1 MPSLSKEIQVLLPSN
16 VKSNPKNK
24 PNLYKK
30 ELAKPLYLTFEWDVA
45 FIHISYPHNW
55 TNLVKSYQF
64 FTIRMRSA
72 EKANDVKY
80 ATDPTNEEQDLFAA
94 VTKPEEL
101 QNWEVADL
109 YTIRRNNYDIDI
121 IIELKTNSFN
131 KIYANKT
138 ICLKI
143 NLNEYYLKINPNV
156 PVAIACYAT
165 NSVLPLLNFGS
176 QSTQLEI

>member
-1 MPSLSKEIQVLLPSN
+1 
-16 VKSNPKNK
+16 
-24 PNLYKK
+24 
-30 ELAKPLYLTFEWDVA
+30 
-45 FIHISYPHNW
+45 
-55 TNLVKSYQF
+55 
-64 FTIRMRSA
+64 MRSA